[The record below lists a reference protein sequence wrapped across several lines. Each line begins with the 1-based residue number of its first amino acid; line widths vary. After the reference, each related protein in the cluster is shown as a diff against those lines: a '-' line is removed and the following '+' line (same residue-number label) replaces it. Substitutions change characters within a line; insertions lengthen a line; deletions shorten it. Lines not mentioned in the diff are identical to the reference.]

1 MNYLT
6 EELSY
11 QIELP
16 DRIHDG
22 DSIQAAQRHLS
33 IAIKLSILN
42 RVNKSGHFKS
52 LNCWFTAVLVQLV
65 QHSNDL
71 MKNYPIWKAFSPFLP
86 KQF

>member
-6 EELSY
+6 EELRY

-22 DSIQAAQRHLS
+22 NSIQAAQQHLS
-33 IAIKLSILN
+33 IAIKLSIVLN

-52 LNCWFTAVLVQLV
+52 LKNCWFTAVLVE
-65 QHSNDL
+65 HSNDL
-71 MKNYPIWKAFSPFLP
+71 MKNYPIWKAFFPFLP